1 MTVTTTGERLLRTD
15 CRGRVRTPAKRR
27 KALLAEFAGSGLSA
41 RKFAALVGVR
51 YSTFAHWVQLFRKAG
66 GEVAPLRAVS
76 PLAEAVVPVRWMEAI
91 VEDHG
96 APAAAPPRGLCLR
109 LPGGAQMEIVAADQ
123 VKLAAQLL
131 RTLADDQRAC

>member
-1 MTVTTTGERLLRTD
+1 MLKMDT
-15 CRGRVRTPAKRR
+15 RGRVRTPAKRR
-27 KALLAEFAGSGLSA
+27 KALLAEFVGSGLSA

-66 GEVAPLRAVS
+66 GEVAPVRPVS
-76 PLAEAVVPVRWMEAI
+76 PSAEAGAPVRWMEVI

-96 APAAAPPRGLCLR
+96 TPVAASPRGLCLL
-109 LPGGAQMEIVAADQ
+109 LPGGAQMEIVAANQ